1 MHGKI
6 LSRDYSKEGKESE
19 SLSEWDQNPNQSLLR
34 AKWIEYKREFGYY
47 NYKSESLEE
56 ELKEP

>member
-1 MHGKI
+1 MHGKT
-6 LSRDYSKEGKESE
+6 LSREYSREGKEPE
-19 SLSEWDQNPNQSLLR
+19 SLSEYDQNLNQCPLR

-47 NYKSESLEE
+47 DYNSESLEE